1 MAEDL
6 TIVDRGFGG
15 RWGFAGKIKHL
26 LR

>member
-15 RWGFAGKIKHL
+15 GWGFTGKIKHL
-26 LR
+26 LG